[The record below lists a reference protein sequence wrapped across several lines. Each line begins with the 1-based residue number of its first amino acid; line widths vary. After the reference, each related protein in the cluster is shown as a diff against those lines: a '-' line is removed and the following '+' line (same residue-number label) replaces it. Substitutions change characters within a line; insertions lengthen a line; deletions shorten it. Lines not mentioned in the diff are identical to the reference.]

1 MSHVRGL
8 SFAELPYLTA
18 SPGVDGVLK
27 QSPEDFFVEELP
39 AYELSGEGEWLFLLI
54 EKRDLST
61 PDLVDHIVGSLGIAR
76 DQIGTAGRKDGFA
89 VTRQFVCVPAR
100 SFQSADQIET
110 DRISVLEQCRHGN
123 KLRTGHLRGNRFRI
137 VLRNIADDALEKTNA
152 VVSELQRTGFPN
164 WFGEQRFGA
173 RDDSDHLG
181 LSLLR
186 GETARR
192 ARKNEMRFALSA
204 AQSRMFNDWA
214 AARIRDGLAHSVLP
228 GDVMQVATSGGPFV
242 VDDVSAE
249 QPRCDERETM
259 LTGPIFG
266 PKMRQPASEAAE
278 REQRVLSDFGLSPDS
293 FERFRRLT
301 SGTRRPLLVFVDDLQ
316 AQMVVDGLQLSF
328 SLPSGAYATCLVRE
342 ICKPTLPA
350 GT

>member
-1 MSHVRGL
+1 MTDERSPL
-8 SFAELPYLTA
+8 TSELPYLTA
-18 SPGVDGVLK
+18 TAGIGGKIK

-61 PDLVDHIVGSLGIAR
+61 PALVDHISNALGIPR

-100 SFQSADQIET
+100 SFESADQIET
-110 DRISVLEQCRHGN
+110 DRIAVLEQRRHGN

-137 VLRNIADDALEKTNA
+137 LLRDVSINKAGQTDAI
-152 VVSELQRTGFPN
+152 VSELKRVGFPN

-173 RDDSDHLG
+173 RDDSDEFG
-181 LSLLR
+181 LRLLR
-186 GETARR
+186 GERTRR
-192 ARKNEMRFALSA
+192 VRKDSLRFALSA
-204 AQSRMFNDWA
+204 AQSRLFNQWA
-214 AARIRDGLAHSVLP
+214 AARIRDGLSHRVLP

-242 VDDVSAE
+242 VQDVPTEQARFDD
-249 QPRCDERETM
+249 RETM

-266 PKMRQPASEAAE
+266 PKMKRPDSEAAE
-278 REQRVLSDFGLSPDS
+278 REQLVLDDFDLTPES

-301 SGTRRPLLVFVDDLQ
+301 AGTRRPLLVFVDDLD
-316 AQMVVDGLQLSF
+316 ATTTADGLQLRF
-328 SLPSGAYATCLVRE
+328 SLPPGAYATSLLRE
-342 ICKPTLPA
+342 ICKDA
-350 GT
+350 